1 MSFPWSWFIETLQL
15 LQEFENG
22 LLKDYVGLDKDF
34 RFNRAY
40 FYEETGC
47 YRTLEDFLRN
57 PYAPFKLATPLEV
70 ARTKLSMDPRDKVY
84 GLYGIFK
91 HMQIVALPEVDYS
104 KPVQHI
110 YTEITSTV
118 IRFDRS
124 LDILYEVCLEPLIP
138 GLSSWVPDWSN
149 AAFIQPIPS
158 STVYASRRSEP
169 VYSFKGS
176 KLLVSGILVDKL
188 RKVATSTSVCTPD
201 FRHGYSYQ
209 IALGNASER
218 LSAIIELIR
227 TLQEWIRISRQFHTY
242 PTGELPQEAFYQ
254 TITQGRIIRPGYWS
268 PINTA
273 LEKWISIMTANFPDA
288 PINIQTFHREVQVM
302 GQYSELRDEFIRV
315 CGCGGDVEEWADEL
329 KIRLIVRAYSS
340 ETSTLQQE
348 AALNTYQRTFLATKD
363 GYMGIGPRWTQPGD
377 SVALISGLNIPF
389 IVRKEGQHYRLLGPV
404 YIHGIMRGE
413 RWDNAQTETIALV

>member
-1 MSFPWSWFIETLQL
+1 M
-15 LQEFENG
+15 
-22 LLKDYVGLDKDF
+22 
-34 RFNRAY
+34 
-40 FYEETGC
+40 
-47 YRTLEDFLRN
+47 
-57 PYAPFKLATPLEV
+57 
-70 ARTKLSMDPRDKVY
+70 
-84 GLYGIFK
+84 
-91 HMQIVALPEVDYS
+91 
-104 KPVQHI
+104 
-110 YTEITSTV
+110 
-118 IRFDRS
+118 
-124 LDILYEVCLEPLIP
+124 
-138 GLSSWVPDWSN
+138 
-149 AAFIQPIPS
+149 
-158 STVYASRRSEP
+158 YASRRSEP

-254 TITQGRIIRPGYWS
+254 TITQSRIIRPGYWS

-273 LEKWISIMTANFPDA
+273 LEKWITIMTANFPDA

-315 CGCGGDVEEWADEL
+315 CGCGGDVEEWTDEL

-363 GYMGIGPRWTQPGD
+363 GYMGIGPRWAQPGD
-377 SVALISGLNIPF
+377 SIALISGLNIPF

-404 YIHGIMRGE
+404 YIHGIMQGE

>member
-1 MSFPWSWFIETLQL
+1 MSFPWSWFVGTLQL

-22 LLKDYVGLDKDF
+22 LIKDYVGLEEGF

-40 FYEETGC
+40 FYEETRC
-47 YRTLEDFLRN
+47 YRTLENFLSN
-57 PYAPFKLATPLEV
+57 PYAPFKLATTLKV

-91 HMQIVALPEVDYS
+91 HIQIVALPEVDYS

-149 AAFIQPIPS
+149 TAFIQPILS
-158 STVYASRRSEP
+158 STVYASRRSGP

-188 RKVATSTSVCTPD
+188 RKVATSTSVYTPD

-209 IALGNASER
+209 IALGNAPER
-218 LSAIIELIR
+218 RSAIIQLIR

-254 TITQGRIIRPGYWS
+254 TITQGRIIRPGYWTQ
-268 PINTA
+268 INTA
-273 LEKWISIMTANFPDA
+273 LKKWISIMTANFPDA
-288 PINIQTFHREVQVM
+288 PTNIQTFHREVQVM
-302 GQYSELRDEFIRV
+302 GQYSELRDELIRV
-315 CGCGGDVEEWADEL
+315 SGCGGDVEEWADEL
-329 KIRLIVRAYSS
+329 KIRLIVRAYRS

-348 AALNTYQRTFLATKD
+348 AAQNSYQRTFLATKD
-363 GYMGIGPRWTQPGD
+363 GYMGIGPRWAQPGD
-377 SVALISGLNIPF
+377 SVALISGLNTPF
-389 IVRKEGQHYRLLGPV
+389 IVRKEGQHYRLIDYERRALG
-404 YIHGIMRGE
+404 
-413 RWDNAQTETIALV
+413 